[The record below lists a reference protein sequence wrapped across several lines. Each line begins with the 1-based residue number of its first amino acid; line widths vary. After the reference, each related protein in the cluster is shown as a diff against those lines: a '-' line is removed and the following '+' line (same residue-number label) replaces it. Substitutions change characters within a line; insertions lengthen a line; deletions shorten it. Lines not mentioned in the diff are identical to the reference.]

1 MRPERLNAFT
11 DGVLAIV
18 ITIMVLELPVPRV
31 DELEGLRP
39 IASLLGAYL
48 LSFVNIGIY
57 WNNHHHTLALAKEI
71 DGRVMWANLAL
82 LFWLSLVPFVIRWIG
97 EDGVSSGPTAAYGIV
112 MVGAS
117 VSYILME
124 ITLHR
129 AAEVNRELKRALG
142 YGFKEWASFGLYAA
156 GIGLSFVLPW
166 AAVGCYVLV
175 AALWFLPD
183 PRVEKALE
191 EIEEEADQRRT

>member
-1 MRPERLNAFT
+1 MKPERLNAFT

-18 ITIMVLELPVPRV
+18 ITIMVLELPVPSG
-31 DELEGLRP
+31 DQLDGLKRLAP
-39 IASLLGAYL
+39 LLGAYL
-48 LSFVNIGIY
+48 LSFVNIGIF
-57 WNNHHHTLALAKEI
+57 WNNHHHTMSLAKEI

-97 EDGVSSGPTAAYGIV
+97 EDGVASGPAAAYGIV

-124 ITLHR
+124 QAIHR
-129 AAEVNRELKRALG
+129 AGAANRQLKRAVGGGL
-142 YGFKEWASFGLYAA
+142 KEWGSFALFAA
-156 GIGLSFVLPW
+156 GIGLSFILPMV
-166 AAVGCYVLV
+166 AVACYVLV

-183 PRVEKALE
+183 PRVEKA
-191 EIEEEADQRRT
+191 IQRTEGKAR